1 METRAC
7 RSEVEVI
14 ANSCKQEKG
23 QSTRRTGSKAGWC
36 SRGPRALD
44 AEWANDLK
52 SVFQREMSW
61 RIIWMLE
68 LTYGQPVRGP
78 MDVQANVQANQ
89 YWQRKE
95 VRWAVTVGTQASEVR
110 SKTADGVLL
119 RHGASGNPDVEVL
132 EGCLPKS
139 GLVTGAGAPLP
150 LYIPTQHHVLS

>member
-1 METRAC
+1 
-7 RSEVEVI
+7 
-14 ANSCKQEKG
+14 
-23 QSTRRTGSKAGWC
+23 
-36 SRGPRALD
+36 
-44 AEWANDLK
+44 
-52 SVFQREMSW
+52 
-61 RIIWMLE
+61 
-68 LTYGQPVRGP
+68 